1 MDPATPGQ
9 VVPSYVDK
17 KAKQA
22 MRIKQVSDIPSWALH
37 HFLPLVPA
45 LTCTYDGLYAV

>member
-1 MDPATPGQ
+1 MDHTTPGH

-17 KAKQA
+17 KAKQV
-22 MRIKQVSDIPSWALH
+22 MGIKQVSDIPSWALY